1 MTTTH
6 RWFGLGVALLL
17 AGCGGSSTSH
27 TNAATTT
34 PFNYVGSSPQPATP
48 GQVGA
53 MGGTV
58 ASIDAFLA
66 APGTGSGLGAADA
79 GSVTGAILQ
88 GGAVD
93 SFSPSAVGAT
103 GASPFDVPSCAV
115 VTSSKVT
122 FTGCKVTVSESS
134 GGTSTNGSVT
144 VNGDVSLSADHRTL
158 GWDLT
163 YGVALTMSGTSALS
177 MSGTQHSTGNIVTT
191 ATTAV
196 GDIASE
202 VSLTVSA
209 AGQTVSAAV
218 DESLTFDI
226 TRSDGCATGVT
237 GGTLEAKRV
246 WTSRPAGASSAD
258 LPDEAAKIQ
267 WTGCGAGTIQFGTR

>member
-6 RWFGLGVALLL
+6 RWFGLGAALLL
-17 AGCGGSSTSH
+17 AGCGGSSTSQ
-27 TNAATTT
+27 TNAAAST
-34 PFNYVGSSPQPATP
+34 PFTYGQSQPATAD
-48 GQVGA
+48 QTGA

-66 APGTGSGLGAADA
+66 SPGTGSGLGAADA

-88 GGAVD
+88 GGGVD

-115 VTSSKVT
+115 VSSGKVT
-122 FTGCKVTVSESS
+122 FTGCKVTVSQTS
-134 GGTSTNGSVT
+134 GSTATNGSVT

-158 GWDLT
+158 TWDLT

-177 MSGTQHSTGNIVTT
+177 MSGTQHSTGTIVTT
-191 ATTAV
+191 ATSAV

-209 AGQTVSAAV
+209 GGQTVSAAV
-218 DESLTFDI
+218 DESLTFDV
-226 TRSDGCATGVT
+226 TRSDTCATGVT

-258 LPDEAAKIQ
+258 LPDEAAKIT
-267 WTGCGAGTIQFGTR
+267 WNGCGAGTIQFGNR

>member
-6 RWFGLGVALLL
+6 RWLGLGAALLL

-27 TNAATTT
+27 SNAAATT
-34 PFNYVGSSPQPATP
+34 PFSYGSSQPATSD
-48 GQVGA
+48 QTGA

-66 APGTGSGLGAADA
+66 SPGTGSGLGAADA

-88 GGAVD
+88 GGALD
-93 SFSPSAVGAT
+93 SFTPSAVGAT
-103 GASPFDVPSCAV
+103 GESPFDVPSCAV
-115 VTSSKVT
+115 VSGGKVT
-122 FTGCKVTVSESS
+122 FTGCKVTVSQSS

-144 VNGDVSLSADHRTL
+144 VNGEVSLSADHQTL
-158 GWDLT
+158 TWELT
-163 YGVALTMSGTSALS
+163 YGVSLTMSGTSSLS
-177 MSGTQHSTGNIVTT
+177 MSGSQHSKGNIVAT

-196 GDIASE
+196 GSVTSE

-209 AGQTVSAAV
+209 SGQTLSAAV
-218 DESLTFDI
+218 DESLTFDV

-246 WTSRPAGASSAD
+246 WTSRPAGAPAD
-258 LPDEAAKIQ
+258 QLPDEAARIQ
-267 WTGCGAGTIQFGTR
+267 WNGCGTGTVQFGTR

>member
-6 RWFGLGVALLL
+6 RWFGLGAALVL
-17 AGCGGSSTSH
+17 AGCGGSSTTH
-27 TNAATTT
+27 TNTAAGT
-34 PFNYVGSSPQPATP
+34 PFVYGSSQPATS
-48 GQVGA
+48 GQAGA

-66 APGTGSGLGAADA
+66 SPGTGSGLGAADA
-79 GSVTGAILQ
+79 GNIAGAILQ

-93 SFSPSAVGAT
+93 SFSPSTVGAT

-115 VTSSKVT
+115 VSSTRVT
-122 FTGCKVTVSESS
+122 FTGCKVTVSQTS

-144 VNGDVSLSADHRTL
+144 VNGDVSLSADHQTL
-158 GWDLT
+158 AWDLT
-163 YGVALTMSGTSALS
+163 YGVALTMSGTSALT
-177 MSGTQHSTGNIVTT
+177 MSATQHSNGSVVAT

-196 GDIASE
+196 GTVTSE

-209 AGQTVSAAV
+209 AGQTLSAAV
-218 DESLTFDI
+218 DESLTFDV
-226 TRSDGCATGVT
+226 TRSGTCATGVT

-246 WTSRPAGASSAD
+246 WTSRPAGVPAD
-258 LPDEAAKIQ
+258 QVPDEAARIQ
-267 WTGCGAGTIQFGTR
+267 WTGCGTGTIQFGNR